1 MKKLTLMLVPCLL
14 LVVPVMAQRVNEVD
28 AIKAAIEKET
38 KAFFEIDYKTWLD
51 SWVHTPYAY
60 WSFVDSTG
68 ISQYEG
74 WRAIEIGF
82 TDYFITG
89 KPANTRIERVWQE
102 VRVYGDGAFA
112 RFKQRVITDGVA
124 GAEQMEIRILEKDK
138 KSGWKIALVGVL
150 KPSSKL
156 PASQ

>member
-1 MKKLTLMLVPCLL
+1 MKKLILLLVPCLL
-14 LVVPVMAQRVNEVD
+14 LVFPVMAQRVNEVE

-89 KPANTRIERVWQE
+89 KPARTTIERVWQE
-102 VRVYGDGAFA
+102 IRVYGDGAFA
-112 RFKQRVITDGVA
+112 RFKQRVITDGVP
-124 GAEQMEIRILEKDK
+124 GTEQMEIRILEKDK
-138 KSGWKIALVGVL
+138 KNGWKIALVGVL

>member
-1 MKKLTLMLVPCLL
+1 MLVPCLL
-14 LVVPVMAQRVNEVD
+14 LMFPVMAQRANEVD

-82 TDYFITG
+82 TDYFITS
-89 KPANTRIERVWQE
+89 KPANTKIERTWQE

-112 RFKQRVITDGVA
+112 RFKQRVVTDGVP
-124 GAEQMEIRILEKDK
+124 GDEQTEIRILEKDK
-138 KSGWKIALVGVL
+138 KSGWKIVLVGVL
-150 KPSSKL
+150 KKP
-156 PASQ
+156 